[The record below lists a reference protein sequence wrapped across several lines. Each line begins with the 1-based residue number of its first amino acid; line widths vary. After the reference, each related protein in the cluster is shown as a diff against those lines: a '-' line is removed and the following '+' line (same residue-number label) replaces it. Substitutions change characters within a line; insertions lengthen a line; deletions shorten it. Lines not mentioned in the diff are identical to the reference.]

1 MRPLQGIY
9 TSSTLTLPYCV
20 TRYSQQLLTLAELWP
35 RHCYFP
41 KQLENPV
48 CFGIHL
54 AKSKS
59 ESASGN
65 VGGAGGEMDRAGET
79 MLDVAMDEAV
89 DVAVAVSVAV
99 SVAKASPSP
108 SSSSSMESQVFVW

>member
-1 MRPLQGIY
+1 MRPLQGIC

-65 VGGAGGEMDRAGET
+65 VGGAGGEMDRVGET

-99 SVAKASPSP
+99 SVAKASPS
-108 SSSSSMESQVFVW
+108 SSSSMESQVFVW

>member
-1 MRPLQGIY
+1 M
-9 TSSTLTLPYCV
+9 
-20 TRYSQQLLTLAELWP
+20 AELWP

-65 VGGAGGEMDRAGET
+65 VGGAGGDGDGDGHDRAGET

-89 DVAVAVSVAV
+89 DEAVAV
-99 SVAKASPSP
+99 SVAKASPSL
-108 SSSSSMESQVFVW
+108 SMESQVFVW